1 MWRLLWSESARK
13 DLKKLDPHIAKT
25 IITKTASA
33 LDGIANPLSILVPL
47 KYGKSGEY
55 KYRIGNYR
63 VICILVHNETII
75 LAFSTRQRKVV
86 QTEQSRYS
94 SF

>member
-1 MWRLLWSESARK
+1 MWRLLWSESAKK

-33 LDGIANPLSILVPL
+33 LDGITNPLSILVPL
-47 KYGKSGEY
+47 KYGLSGQY

-63 VICILVHNETII
+63 VICILIHDETII
-75 LAFSTRQRKVV
+75 LAVSTSHRKDVY
-86 QTEQSRYS
+86 EE
-94 SF
+94 

>member
-1 MWRLLWSESARK
+1 MWRLLWSESAKK

-47 KYGKSGEY
+47 KYGLSSQY

-63 VICILVHNETII
+63 VICILIHDELIV
-75 LAFSTRQRKVV
+75 LAVSTSHRRDIY
-86 QTEQSRYS
+86 EE
-94 SF
+94 

>member
-1 MWRLLWSESARK
+1 MWRLLWSESAKK

-33 LDGIANPLSILVPL
+33 LDGIVDPLSILVPS
-47 KYGKSGEY
+47 KYGKSSQY

-63 VICILVHNETII
+63 VICILVHDETII
-75 LAFSTRQRKVV
+75 LAVSASHRKDVYK
-86 QTEQSRYS
+86 E
-94 SF
+94 